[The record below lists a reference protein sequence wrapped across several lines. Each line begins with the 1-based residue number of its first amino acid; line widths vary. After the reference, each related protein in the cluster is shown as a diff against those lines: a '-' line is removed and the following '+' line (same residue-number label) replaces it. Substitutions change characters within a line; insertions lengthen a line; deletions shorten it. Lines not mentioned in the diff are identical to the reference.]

1 MKTPRTAEEKKD
13 EIKDRIEAEIA
24 DEQARTDNKNPW
36 QACFQTHI
44 AHIDMRL
51 FILARTPGVVV
62 PESIREKLRILERR
76 KEEAVREIG
85 PAVELSTEAKESLIA
100 ELVEVYYELQ
110 QIQTQ

>member
-13 EIKDRIEAEIA
+13 EIKARIEAEIA
-24 DEQARTDNKNPW
+24 DEQARTHNKNPW

-44 AHIDMRL
+44 AHIDMQL
-51 FILARTPGVVV
+51 FMLARTPEIVV
-62 PESIREKLRILERR
+62 PASIREKLRALERR

-85 PAVELSTEAKESLIA
+85 PAVELPVEAKGSLIA
-100 ELVEVYYELQ
+100 ELVGVYYELE